1 MARLKYFAL
10 NDLSSSIGY
19 DVIYFER
26 GCKNSCTG
34 NEVSV
39 RGFSMS
45 FSASNRISNMLD
57 IWQTNDHGIIH
68 LDIVSMGYGSNY
80 KLNNFPLN

>member
-57 IWQTNDHGIIH
+57 IWQNNDKWNGVGTELAI
-68 LDIVSMGYGSNY
+68 
-80 KLNNFPLN
+80 